1 MRLIS
6 LLNHYQ
12 HFPGFVCAATIRMVA
27 ASIRMGDAGVGRR
40 AGVARP

>member
-12 HFPGFVCAATIRMVA
+12 HFPILGTQHMVIPSSFRLCEI
-27 ASIRMGDAGVGRR
+27 SIFLQEEV
-40 AGVARP
+40 